1 MKETKTMMTR
11 MIDRR
16 SFEWKISMRVVVSH
30 STLLGEEIADLNRLI
45 PLISGGSRP
54 CYHEQSEALKID
66 MR

>member
-45 PLISGGSRP
+45 PLISGGSRSR
-54 CYHEQSEALKID
+54 YHGLSEALKSD